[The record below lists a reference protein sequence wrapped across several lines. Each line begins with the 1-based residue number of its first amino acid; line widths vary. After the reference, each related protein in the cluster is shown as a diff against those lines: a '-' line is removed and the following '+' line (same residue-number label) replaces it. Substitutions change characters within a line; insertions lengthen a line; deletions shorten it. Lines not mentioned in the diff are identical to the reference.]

1 MAGQLTVVTGGSR
14 GIGAA
19 ICRRLAAEGH
29 DVVITYLRD
38 SDAADEVASDVR
50 RIGQRALVLQTDTTD
65 GTLRRRA
72 LPDQAQTFGTLTGL
86 VNNAGSA
93 SAVGPL
99 EDNSLQAI
107 SQDLNVNLL
116 GVIACTKYA
125 IGPMSQAGGGSIV
138 NISSAAATLGGAG
151 TCLSTTPR
159 RKPRRS
165 THGRPF
171 QGARRQEHPGER
183 CRPRDVVDRLSSGP
197 RPSGEDRTNNP
208 DGPCRTTARNRGS
221 RRLAALRRR
230 KLRHRRNDPH
240 SRRALNTGPFASLL
254 RNGPFGA

>member
-19 ICRRLAAEGH
+19 ICRRLAAEGQ

-38 SDAADEVASDVR
+38 SDAADEVAADVR
-50 RIGQRALVLQTDTTD
+50 RLGQRALVLQTDTTEEHSVVELFD
-65 GTLRRRA
+65 RA
-72 LPDQAQTFGTLTGL
+72 QAFGPLTGL

-99 EDNSLQAI
+99 EGNSLQAI

-116 GVIACTKYA
+116 GVISCSKYA

-151 TCLSTTPR
+151 TYVHYAAAKAAVEALTVGLSKELAGKNIRVNAVAPGTLWTDFHQDPDR
-159 RKPRRS
+159 PAKIAP
-165 THGRPF
+165 TIPMGRAGQPHEIA
-171 QGARRQEHPGER
+171 GA
-183 CRPRDVVDRLSSGP
+183 VAWLLSDDASY
-197 RPSGEDRTNNP
+197 
-208 DGPCRTTARNRGS
+208 A
-221 RRLAALRRR
+221 
-230 KLRHRRNDPH
+230 
-240 SRRALNTGPFASLL
+240 TGATIRIAGGL
-254 RNGPFGA
+254 